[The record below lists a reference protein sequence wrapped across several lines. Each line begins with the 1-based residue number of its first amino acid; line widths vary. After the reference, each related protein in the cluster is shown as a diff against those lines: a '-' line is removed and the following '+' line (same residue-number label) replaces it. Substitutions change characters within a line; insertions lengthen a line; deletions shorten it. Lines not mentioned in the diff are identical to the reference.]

1 MIQTPE
7 LSTQHAVIMEQSR
20 RLSGL
25 AAELD
30 SRGDAMVVRRLM
42 EAVDGLII
50 QHLSIEDEQ
59 LYPTL
64 MRAADPELRDT
75 AMSAFE
81 DMGGLCAVWAHYRD
95 HWTIDRILSDPRRF
109 RTATDDIV
117 GALNLRVAM
126 EESVLYPA
134 FDALQS
140 EDGVAV
146 AAA

>member
-7 LSTQHAVIMEQSR
+7 LSTQHAAIMDQSR

-25 AAELD
+25 VAQLD
-30 SRGDAMVVRRLM
+30 SRGEAMVVRRLM
-42 EAVDGLII
+42 ETIGGLLIH
-50 QHLSIEDEQ
+50 HLSIEDDE
-59 LYPTL
+59 LYPAL

-81 DMGGLCAVWAHYRD
+81 DMGGLRAVWAHYRD

-117 GALNLRVAM
+117 GALSLRVAM

-134 FDALQS
+134 FEALQS
-140 EDGVAV
+140 QDGVVV